1 MSTSPEGI
9 FPIDR
14 QIRKRLTILAG
25 LLTLLTLYFP
35 INQNMTGGI
44 TPDLPIDAF
53 IPLWPTCAVPYLLS
67 IPWWIAALTWGAL
80 KMDYPRWRQFSLCL
94 GLTIV
99 ISYLIFI
106 FYPTYV
112 VRPEIT
118 AQDFFSQLVLWIYGS
133 DQVHNALPSGH
144 TYTTLIIAIF
154 WSQWLPKLKPLWI
167 SITVLVLLSTLF
179 TKQHYILDLLAA
191 AVLVVGAYSLS
202 GEWVKRPERR
212 DRSEETGVKRP
223 GRDED
228 ASHPTGIK
236 RPE

>member
-35 INQNMTGGI
+35 INQNISGGI

-53 IPLWPTCAVPYLLS
+53 IPLWPIWAVPYLLTL
-67 IPWWIAALTWGAL
+67 PCWIAALVWGAL

-94 GLTIV
+94 GITIV
-99 ISYLIFI
+99 ISYLVFI
-106 FYPTYV
+106 IYPTYV
-112 VRPEIT
+112 VRPDIT
-118 AQDFFSQLVLWIYGS
+118 DQDFFSRLVLWIYGS

-154 WSQWLPKLKPLWI
+154 WSRWLPKLKPLWI
-167 SITVLVLLSTLF
+167 GITVLVLLSTLF

-191 AVLVVGAYSLS
+191 AVLVVMTYFLS
-202 GEWVKRPERR
+202 GEWVKRPE
-212 DRSEETGVKRP
+212 
-223 GRDED
+223 
-228 ASHPTGIK
+228 
-236 RPE
+236 